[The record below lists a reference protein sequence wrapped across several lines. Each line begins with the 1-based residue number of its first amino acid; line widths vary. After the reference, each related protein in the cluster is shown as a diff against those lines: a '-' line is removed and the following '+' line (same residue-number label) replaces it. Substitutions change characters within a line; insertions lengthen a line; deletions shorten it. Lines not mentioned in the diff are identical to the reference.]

1 MKNTSD
7 KAIHQLSSGTSLLW
21 GLRGVFTSGRDVTLT
36 PESGVFEAQVVEESI
51 EKPIAKQRV
60 YGRRKPEWITSNKTY
75 QIGGQLED
83 VYVKH
88 IGLRLAIV
96 G

>member
-1 MKNTSD
+1 MKSTSD
-7 KAIHQLSSGTSLLW
+7 KAIHQLSSGTSILW

-36 PESGVFEAQVVEESI
+36 PDSGVFEAEAAEDSI
-51 EKPIAKQRV
+51 EKPISKQGTSR
-60 YGRRKPEWITSNKTY
+60 RRKPQWITSNKTY
-75 QIGGQLED
+75 QVGGQLED